1 LIQKLQE
8 SNESLNQFASVAAH
22 DLKAPLRNI
31 QGFSQIL
38 HRKYADKFPKEDME
52 LFAFIT
58 DSCRSLK
65 DLIDGLLNYSKISN
79 MEYQAQCVD
88 LAEIVSHVKSNLTN
102 IIKATGVSLH
112 ISDDLPKVLGQG
124 SLLFQVFLNFI
135 NNAIKFRRMEE
146 GLQSSI
152 WINSEYYDD
161 DHIKISIKDNGIGIE
176 QKYQDKIFGIF
187 KKLHSSAEYEGSGI
201 GLSVCK
207 KIIERFGG
215 EVWLESE
222 KGVGTTFFFT
232 LKLYNDAFEK
242 SIKPSFSNLL
252 VE

>member
-1 LIQKLQE
+1 
-8 SNESLNQFASVAAH
+8 
-22 DLKAPLRNI
+22 
-31 QGFSQIL
+31 
-38 HRKYADKFPKEDME
+38 ME
-52 LFAFIT
+52 LFEFIT
-58 DSCRSLK
+58 GSCLSLK

-79 MEYQAQCVD
+79 MEYQPECID
-88 LAEIVSHVKSNLTN
+88 LAEITSSVKSNLTN
-102 IIKATGVSLH
+102 IIAETGVDLH
-112 ISDDLPKVLGQG
+112 ISNNLPKVYGQK

-135 NNAIKFRRMEE
+135 NNAIKFRRTDA
-146 GLQSSI
+146 GLQSTI

-176 QKYQDKIFGIF
+176 EKYQNTIFGIF
-187 KKLHSSAEYEGSGI
+187 KKLHSSTEYEGSGI

-232 LKLYNDAFEK
+232 LKCYDDVAEK
-242 SIKPSFSNLL
+242 QLANSL
-252 VE
+252 